1 MTGLIL
7 LCAIAYG
14 IYFLFFKRF
23 YILIKD
29 KGPAALSVIKLIKDA
44 NPNMGLAKAKEAVDN
59 APYIA
64 PLGKL
69 PYSKAKSIVTEAN
82 KSGAV
87 TELYIHFPW
96 KGKLPIGRQ
105 TK

>member
-1 MTGLIL
+1 MIGLIL
-7 LCAIAYG
+7 LGAIAYG
-14 IYFLFFKRF
+14 VYFLFFKQF

-29 KGPAALSVIKLIKDA
+29 RGPAPLSVIKLIKDA
-44 NPNMGLAKAKEAVDN
+44 NPRMGLAEAKEAVDN

-69 PYSKAKSIVTEAN
+69 SYSKAKAVVAEAN
-82 KSGAV
+82 KLGAV

-96 KGKLPIGRQ
+96 KGKLPLGRQ